1 MHFGAEELM
10 RHRATDQRSSDVI
23 QKTGKNPH
31 HHQQD
36 ETALPV
42 MRKILWQRHR
52 HVTFFKMARQQRKTH
67 QQTKQVDEDD
77 PFVLDVRYK
86 SDHARTRFEAGERD
100 FVDRNCHQ
108 ADKRDTHGVK
118 MKHGDADQR
127 QAEQNE
133 I

>member
-1 MHFGAEELM
+1 
-10 RHRATDQRSSDVI
+10 
-23 QKTGKNPH
+23 
-31 HHQQD
+31 
-36 ETALPV
+36 

-108 ADKRDTHGVK
+108 ADERDTHGVK